1 MPFERGTSNMTS
13 DPKFFQWLVEVRR
26 DLHMHPE
33 VSTQEIRT
41 TDTIIGIL
49 EEFNIEVRRFSD
61 MTGAV
66 GLIKC
71 AADGPTIALRADID
85 ALPIQELNRIPY
97 KSVNDGVMHACGH
110 DASTTIML
118 GVAKKIIESGL
129 ASKMKG
135 NVKFLFQPA
144 EERVLGA
151 KAMIAKGVL
160 DNPRVDRIIAG
171 HMAPDLSVGKVGVF
185 KGQGYASADR
195 FVLNII
201 GKGTH
206 GGRPNEGIDP
216 IAAGSYFVTQIQ
228 SIVARN
234 IKPTDT
240 AVISVGRFVAGD
252 VSNVIP
258 ESAKLEGT
266 IRALSAETRL
276 FVIQRLKEMVAGL
289 ETAFGVRCDFEI
301 REGVPAGVNDEEVA
315 VFLHEVSADVLGADN
330 VQFVPPVTGAED
342 FAYFA
347 MERPSAIMR
356 LGCSNREKEIDHPLH
371 SAYFDID
378 EKVLET
384 GVAIFMQAVRRYLTV

>member
-1 MPFERGTSNMTS
+1 MTS
-13 DPKFFQWLVEVRR
+13 DPKFFQWLVDVRR

-33 VSTQEIRT
+33 VSTQETRT
-41 TDTIIGIL
+41 TDTIISIL

-85 ALPIQELNRIPY
+85 ALPIQELNRVPY

-110 DASTTIML
+110 DASTAIML

-129 ASKMKG
+129 VSKMKG

-171 HMAPDLSVGKVGVF
+171 HMAPDFSVGTAGVF

-216 IAAGSYFVTQIQ
+216 IAAGS
-228 SIVARN
+228 
-234 IKPTDT
+234 
-240 AVISVGRFVAGD
+240 
-252 VSNVIP
+252 
-258 ESAKLEGT
+258 
-266 IRALSAETRL
+266 
-276 FVIQRLKEMVAGL
+276 
-289 ETAFGVRCDFEI
+289 
-301 REGVPAGVNDEEVA
+301 
-315 VFLHEVSADVLGADN
+315 
-330 VQFVPPVTGAED
+330 
-342 FAYFA
+342 
-347 MERPSAIMR
+347 
-356 LGCSNREKEIDHPLH
+356 
-371 SAYFDID
+371 
-378 EKVLET
+378 
-384 GVAIFMQAVRRYLTV
+384 